1 LTVLEIT
8 PAILQ
13 RYNTGTATDAEVQAV
28 ETWLT
33 STDTEAYSLDPDDLA
48 EMRSVVWDNLLEQ
61 AIDEQRNIRSIRTS
75 KSKVIY
81 LPLAA
86 AMLVLLVGV
95 VVFQKLNWT
104 VSAGPVSEGLLIT
117 SAQGPIEVLGDEFKV
132 QFSGYLQV
140 VNRSNQTKSIECTN
154 GEQYTLDPGETYYL
168 ETIDGKHYL
177 IAERHLSP
185 EDNYLRFVKGDV
197 EVVAKT
203 I

>member
-1 LTVLEIT
+1 MEIT

-13 RYNTGTATDAEVQAV
+13 RYNSGTATDAEVEAI

-33 STDTEAYSLDPDDLA
+33 STDTEAYSLDPVDLA
-48 EMRSVVWDNLLEQ
+48 EMKAAVWDNLLEQ
-61 AIDEQRNIRSIRTS
+61 AIDEQRSIRSIHASR
-75 KSKVIY
+75 SKVIY
-81 LPLAA
+81 LPLVA
-86 AMLVLLVGV
+86 AMLLLLVGV

-104 VSAGPVSEGLLIT
+104 TANGSVSEGLLIT
-117 SAQGPIEVLGDEFKV
+117 SAQGPIEVLGDNFKV

-140 VNRSNQTKSIECTN
+140 VNRSNQYKSIECTN

-168 ETIDGKHYL
+168 ETIDGRHYL

-185 EDNYLRFVKGDV
+185 EDNYLRFVKGEV
-197 EVVAKT
+197 EVIAKT